1 MKPAAVVYC
10 VEHNVT
16 RVIDNIRCSIILCS
30 CVLLGK
36 ARVLLV
42 WINITSA
49 VLRLECSLDYVS
61 GSVGHQH
68 RSYRL
73 LYHSQRFL

>member
-1 MKPAAVVYC
+1 MNYEADGGHC
-10 VEHNVT
+10 
-16 RVIDNIRCSIILCS
+16 
-30 CVLLGK
+30 
-36 ARVLLV
+36 
-42 WINITSA
+42 TSA

-73 LYHSQRFL
+73 LYHSQRFLWKKNLRKKLIKQN